1 MNTPVSFPLAKL
13 LKEKGFDKQCSNFYT
28 NPRCK
33 MFGIDEHGR
42 YYPIKNKA
50 KNLWISGNAATLDSK
65 HVYYAPTI
73 AEVVMW
79 LYEKHGIWIYPY
91 CAGNNKF
98 HWGIANSKTGVII
111 KNSYKKDKNT
121 LFEGFNSPTEAYEV
135 AIEYTLNKLI

>member
-1 MNTPVSFPLAKL
+1 MNTPVSFELAKL
-13 LKEKGFDKQCSNFYT
+13 LKEKGFSNRCSNFYT

-73 AEVVMW
+73 ADVV
-79 LYEKHGIWIYPY
+79 I
-91 CAGNNKF
+91 
-98 HWGIANSKTGVII
+98 
-111 KNSYKKDKNT
+111 
-121 LFEGFNSPTEAYEV
+121 
-135 AIEYTLNKLI
+135 